1 MVYHTGYIGDGG
13 VPLIAPSY
21 GDGGVGRPGA
31 TQSTSTAVGR
41 SIMSRAKSWLSSL
54 SNALG
59 YSATTA
65 TGSDLGHSMY
75 LHDIGSVPDVVTVQP
90 GATQRMK
97 GPEEGEGGV
106 HGIGVSTG
114 GEHRIGVPTDLM
126 HGVSE
131 EIPPD
136 NSNYKP
142 KISEYGGTEDWEDYI
157 LMFNTAAKL
166 ANWDDQRCVAELWSR
181 LIGEARQVCAG
192 LNRQPGE
199 ITFQKLTEALRDRFV
214 GDREQYW
221 ISLQNA
227 RRQQG
232 ESLDQLADRLRK
244 LFVRAYPAKSLDQA
258 EGELG
263 YLLYAALCENNQLTD
278 QIYAERNGALASV
291 LQAAK
296 QYELHRKVMEQL
308 IQSTNATVIAS
319 KGTEEGENVPRMQEG
334 IDRGRAI
341 VRGVAY
347 TGSSYRRPS
356 RQLQTEQQFSMARCF
371 ISDSPQYFQ
380 RFCPVNGERPSR
392 RGRGRGSLSRP
403 RGDREGG
410 RGWRG
415 SVQEEGLGKQPTPE
429 NAIGEEN

>member
-1 MVYHTGYIGDGG
+1 MVYHTGYLGSS
-13 VPLIAPSY
+13 VLPSVAPSHGY
-21 GDGGVGRPGA
+21 YNVNGPSA
-31 TQSTSTAVGR
+31 TQSTGTGVGHT
-41 SIMSRAKSWLSSL
+41 IMSRAKGWLSSL

-59 YSATTA
+59 YSAA
-65 TGSDLGHSMY
+65 AHPNWGHSMY

-90 GATQRMK
+90 GRVPETRY
-97 GPEEGEGGV
+97 PEEGEGG
-106 HGIGVSTG
+106 G
-114 GEHRIGVPTDLM
+114 HRIGVTTDIID
-126 HGVSE
+126 GATE
-131 EIPPD
+131 YTAE

-142 KISEYGGTEDWEDYI
+142 KIPEYGGAEDWEDYI

-181 LIGEARQVCAG
+181 LTGEARQVCAG
-192 LNRQPGE
+192 LSRQPGE
-199 ITFQKLTEALRDRFV
+199 MTFQKLTEALRDRFV

-227 RRQQG
+227 RRQQD

-263 YLLYAALCENNQLTD
+263 YLFYAALCENNQLTD
-278 QIYAERNGALASV
+278 QIYAERNSALVSV

-308 IQSTNATVIAS
+308 IQTTNTTGIANN
-319 KGTEEGENVPRMQEG
+319 GTEEGENIPHMQEG

-347 TGSSYRRPS
+347 TGLSYRRRS
-356 RQLQTEQQFSMARCF
+356 GQLLNEHQSSAHVARCF
-371 ISDSPQYFQ
+371 ICNSPQHFQ
-380 RFCPVNGERPSR
+380 RFCPLNGERPSG

-415 SVQEEGLGKQPTPE
+415 SEQPEEGLGQWPTPE
-429 NAIGEEN
+429 NTIQEEN